1 METETLNMLELELR
15 QIPRVLGVGIEEAD
29 HALTIH
35 LLTGAPA
42 PHVMLLRSASEIAR
56 NHTTGQVV
64 LTVTV
69 SAPLP
74 EPSLAEKVAAVRL
87 VGVRPRTAGPDEGA
101 ASMVVELAYRKQVAG
116 GRCDGPGPRAAAAAT
131 LLALANLGLEV
142 PFDLKA
148 ALHLVGWLPERQVVV
163 VALTPVDDR
172 SDYLGAGQG
181 ATVAEAASLA
191 VLQAVGRLDR
201 SEASAVGP
209 ALSGRHSD

>member
-29 HALTIH
+29 HALTVH

-69 SAPLP
+69 SAPQP
-74 EPSLAEKVAAVRL
+74 EPSLAEKVVSVRL
-87 VGVRPRTAGPDEGA
+87 VGVRPAPATGPGEV
-101 ASMVVELAYRKQVAG
+101 VVELAYRKQLG
-116 GRCDGPGPRAAAAAT
+116 NGRASGAGPRAAASAT
-131 LLALANLGLEV
+131 LGALAHLGLEV
-142 PFDLKA
+142 PVELKA

-163 VALTPVDDR
+163 VALSSGDGRPN
-172 SDYLGAGQG
+172 YLGAGQG
-181 ATVAEAASLA
+181 ATVAEGASLA
-191 VLQAVGRLDR
+191 VLRAIGGL
-201 SEASAVGP
+201 EGAEMAGGGP
-209 ALSGRHSD
+209 ALSIRLSE